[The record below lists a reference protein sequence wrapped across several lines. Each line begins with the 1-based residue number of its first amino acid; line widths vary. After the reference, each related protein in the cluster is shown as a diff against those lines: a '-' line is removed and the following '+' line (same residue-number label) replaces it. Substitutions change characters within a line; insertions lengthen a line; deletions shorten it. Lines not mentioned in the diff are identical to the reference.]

1 MLNSYLKVLS
11 QEGFLI
17 IIDNSE
23 MNTFI
28 QQRCIKLITSKDS
41 KNIDNVTKYLYFKWM
56 LFLFNL
62 FMYLFIKLKNLEQ
75 SSKIMFKVV
84 TLWPQNQS

>member
-23 MNTFI
+23 INTFI
-28 QQRCIKLITSKDS
+28 QQRCIKLIASKDS
-41 KNIDNVTKYLYFKWM
+41 KNIENVTKYLYFKLM
-56 LFLFNL
+56 LFR
-62 FMYLFIKLKNLEQ
+62 KVA
-75 SSKIMFKVV
+75 SSSLGMAGIVGGGSEC
-84 TLWPQNQS
+84 TALSLHPQYHD